1 MSQVFKILIL
11 MHISS
16 NIMSINNEVGNIFVE
31 KGGLQSLIAILDE
44 RLADNKTNWKVLER
58 LIQTFFVFC
67 FKDKNLKT
75 LKQDNV
81 IKRLVDGLI
90 KGSENRQIDI
100 VIQMIKVLTFFTDDE
115 TNWSQIICREVVKAC
130 I

>member
-1 MSQVFKILIL
+1 
-11 MHISS
+11 
-16 NIMSINNEVGNIFVE
+16 MSINNEVGNIFVE

-44 RLADNKTNWKVLER
+44 RLADDKTNWKVLER

-100 VIQMIKVLTFFTDDE
+100 VI
-115 TNWSQIICREVVKAC
+115 
-130 I
+130 